1 MKTSPILAFSHRFL
15 AAGLLLNLPALAQS
29 PADSTPIDIAARRE
43 SVVNLERH
51 IEQRELR
58 MDQLIQDIKT
68 LDQRVESKVEEIVG
82 MLGASKDSEESKVRV
97 ARLKADVIVG
107 LKKTI
112 DYYKRNEDAVREQLK
127 KPDPN
132 VPRETLENDHQIFR
146 NRIEKRVGQITQ
158 LASTFTD
165 PKELE
170 KYEVISTRY
179 WNGWSRDNMAIAED
193 WKQNRRESRHTEAG
207 KTAVIQGLQ
216 ESIDYQTKRIDYLKE
231 KLKGTNLTQIERELY
246 QSEIAQNESI
256 IEQRKVQ
263 IEEFASSVPPETESL
278 DRSTAHNM
286 ELLINDSR
294 EDLREDFFSIF
305 RNYAELNRARAEL
318 KGLTDNLAARKAWL
332 ADYDAKSPK

>member
-29 PADSTPIDIAARRE
+29 PADSAPIDIAARRE

-132 VPRETLENDHQIFR
+132 VPRETLEKDHQIFR

-158 LASTFTD
+158 LASTFTH

-170 KYEVISTRY
+170 KYEVVSTSY
-179 WNGWSRDNMAIAED
+179 WNGWSRDNIAIAED

-231 KLKGTNLTQIERELY
+231 KLKGTNLTDLERELY

-256 IEQRKVQ
+256 IEQRKVK
-263 IEEFASSVPPETESL
+263 IEEFASSDPPETESL
-278 DRSTAHNM
+278 DRNTAHNM
-286 ELLINDSR
+286 ELLIRDSR
-294 EDLREDFFSIF
+294 ADLREDFFSIF
-305 RNYAELNRARAEL
+305 RKYAELNRARAEL

-332 ADYDAKSPK
+332 ADYDAKNPK